1 MENNKF
7 TPLDL
12 QSWSR
17 GQMFYYFTQMT
28 LTGFS
33 LTATLDI
40 TIMKKALEERQFK
53 FFPAFVWAVTTILN
67 QHMEFKIAI
76 KEEMLGY
83 WDTLTPLYPTFHE
96 DNKTISQIWT
106 PYSNVFKDFYSGY
119 LDNEKEYG
127 NHRGVL
133 AQPVSSL
140 PANCYSVS
148 CLPWI
153 DFQHFSLHS
162 YENKP
167 YYFPTIEGGK
177 FTANGDKVSMPIS
190 ISVHHATTDGWH
202 VKCFLEELQALMN
215 EPLTWLD

>member
-1 MENNKF
+1 MRY
-7 TPLDL
+7 LA
-12 QSWSR
+12 
-17 GQMFYYFTQMT
+17 
-28 LTGFS
+28 TGILLPHCIQPF
-33 LTATLDI
+33 
-40 TIMKKALEERQFK
+40 MKIIKPFLRYGHLI
-53 FFPAFVWAVTTILN
+53 PAYL
-67 QHMEFKIAI
+67 KI
-76 KEEMLGY
+76 
-83 WDTLTPLYPTFHE
+83 
-96 DNKTISQIWT
+96 
-106 PYSNVFKDFYSGY
+106 FYSGY

-127 NHRGVL
+127 DHRGVL

-177 FTANGDKVSMPIS
+177 FTANEDKITMPIS

-202 VKCFLEELQALMN
+202 VKCFLDELQALMN
-215 EPLTWLD
+215 EPLKWLY